1 MPYRARQM
9 AIGGFYIGNW
19 WDALQGKADG
29 NQGFR
34 LKLAE
39 IVYWERGKADGCLV
53 PDIL

>member
-39 IVYWERGKADGCLV
+39 IVYWERGKADGYLV